1 MDIQTRKLNIITYI
15 SQLKDE
21 NIVEMIEKYILE
33 KFTKNFKE
41 ELQPFTVEEFIK
53 RVEHSE
59 QDIKNGHNISQ
70 EELEKLS
77 EDW

>member
-53 RVEHSE
+53 RVEQSE